1 MAVERND
8 DFAFEL
14 IDGGEISID
23 GSVVPTPYPI
33 TEAVKV
39 GEVVVVLY
47 DPDADPRRYGTFR
60 NVVALDRGGRQVWV
74 AETPTTSTGD
84 CYYHIASAKPLI
96 AYPTQSFDCTI
107 DPTSGRITEQVFTK

>member
-1 MAVERND
+1 MRQQSSLARLLASAAVTAMLAAGLGGCQTMAD
-8 DFAFEL
+8 
-14 IDGGEISID
+14 ITGSIT
-23 GSVVPTPYPI
+23 SSKA
-33 TEAVKV
+33 EAS
-39 GEVVVVLY
+39 
-47 DPDADPRRYGTFR
+47 PDADPRRYGTFR

-96 AYPTQSFDCTI
+96 AYSTQSFDCTI